1 MWKSM
6 LKTSRLEIQMEA
18 ASQVVEVTLQDAGE
32 TGEAEV
38 AGTAIRLS
46 HAELMQVMHTLL
58 EINRTFRGD
67 EIYFEA

>member
-6 LKTSRLEIQMEA
+6 LKTNRLEIQMEA
-18 ASQVVEVTLQDAGE
+18 LSQVVEVKLQEAGAVE
-32 TGEAEV
+32 TP
-38 AGTAIRLS
+38 GTAIRLS

-67 EIYFEA
+67 ETYFEA